1 MLESGPQSITT
12 GGSLKCHRAHREIL
26 QKKRLWSRNMALVVE
41 RSLRLFL
48 LLCPFFLVQAAFGG
62 QPVRVGVY
70 QNSPKIFVDEAG
82 HPAGFFID
90 LLEEIARQEQWQLE
104 YRHCHWEGCLDLLEK
119 GRIDLLPD
127 VAYSKARGRRFGFGR
142 EVALSSWSVFYTPGD
157 EELFSL
163 KALDGRKVAVVQESI
178 QYEAL
183 KKRARELGIEP
194 DYLEVPGMQDV
205 FRLVQSRKVA
215 AGLVNTYFGWRN
227 AAEYGL
233 RESRVLIRPTLL
245 YIAASPSATAPLL
258 PIVDDYLTAWKQ
270 DRDSIYHQAMARWL
284 VPAEASQVQRW
295 LYWVALMALLLLGL
309 VVFLVLL
316 VRQLVKSKTAEL
328 EQKTDR
334 LDHLAHHDPLT
345 GLPNRLLFFD
355 RLKHSIRQSR
365 RQGTNL
371 ALLFL
376 DLDQFKQINDTYGH
390 GVGDEL
396 LKEVAKRLRQAVRET
411 DTIARIGGD
420 EFAVIME
427 SLNEPADVVV
437 GVQHITQAFRKP
449 FSIPGHQFS
458 ITLSIGIS
466 IYPQDGAD
474 AQTLLRN
481 ADTAMFRAKEAGRNT
496 YQLYDEEMT
505 RETVERAVMEAA
517 LRRAVETD
525 TLEVHYQ
532 PQVSLEDGRLVGL
545 EVLTRWSD
553 PELGAVA
560 PERFI
565 LLAEEA
571 GLIVQLGEQVLE
583 KACQQFMAWQEQ
595 GLDTGVV
602 AVNLSGKQL
611 GDPALLERVS
621 HVLERNNCPPTA
633 LEFEITESF
642 VMNRVDES
650 IATMKR
656 LRSMGIELAID
667 DFGTGY
673 SSLAYLKLLPISKL
687 KIDRSFIDGIPH
699 DENDRVI
706 ARAVIALGKTLGLKV
721 IAEGVETAEQDQ
733 FLREAGCDEAQG
745 NYYGKQV
752 PAERIG
758 AMLRNLQGDGLG

>member
-1 MLESGPQSITT
+1 
-12 GGSLKCHRAHREIL
+12 
-26 QKKRLWSRNMALVVE
+26 MALASK
-41 RSLRLFL
+41 RSLGLFL
-48 LLCPFFLVQAAFGG
+48 LLCPFFLVQAALGV
-62 QPVRVGVY
+62 QPVRVGIY
-70 QNSPKIFVDEAG
+70 QNSPKVFIDEAG

-90 LLEEIARQEQWQLE
+90 LLEEIARQEQWRLE
-104 YRHCHWEGCLDLLEK
+104 YHSCRWEECLEMLEK

-127 VAYSKARGRRFGFGR
+127 VAYSKARGGRFAFGR
-142 EVALSSWSVFYTPGD
+142 EVALSSWSVFYTPED
-157 EELFSL
+157 RELLSL
-163 KALDGRKVAVVQESI
+163 KALDGKKVAVVQESI
-178 QYEAL
+178 QYQAL
-183 KKRARELGIEP
+183 RKLAGELEIRP
-194 DYLEVPGMQDV
+194 KYVEVPGMQDV

-227 AAEYGL
+227 AEEYGL
-233 RESRVLIRPTLL
+233 RESRVLVRPTLL
-245 YIAASPSATAPLL
+245 YIAASPAAGASLL
-258 PIVDDYLTAWKQ
+258 PAVDDYLTAWKQ
-270 DRDSIYHQAMARWL
+270 DRDSIYHESMARWL
-284 VPAEASQVQRW
+284 VPAEAGQAWRW
-295 LYWVALMALLLLGL
+295 FYWVAGVALLLFVL
-309 VVFLVLL
+309 VVALVIL
-316 VRQLVKSKTAEL
+316 VRQQVKSKTAALKE
-328 EQKTDR
+328 KTDR

-355 RLKHSIRQSR
+355 RLKHSIRQAR
-365 RQGTNL
+365 RQQRSL

-396 LKEVAKRLRQAVRET
+396 LKEVAKRLRRAIRET

-427 SLNEPADVVV
+427 SLNEPAGVVV
-437 GVQHITQAFRKP
+437 GVQHITRALKEP
-449 FSIPGHQFS
+449 FEIPGHQFS

-466 IYPQDGAD
+466 IFPQDGAD

-481 ADTAMFRAKEAGRNT
+481 ADTAMFRAKAAGRNT

-505 RETVERAVMEAA
+505 RETVERAVMESA
-517 LRRAVETD
+517 LRRMVEANEV
-525 TLEVHYQ
+525 EVHYQ
-532 PQVSLEDGRLVGL
+532 PQVSLVDGRLVGFEAL
-545 EVLTRWSD
+545 ARWRH
-553 PELGAVA
+553 PELGQVS

-565 LLAEEA
+565 ALAEEA
-571 GLIVQLGEQVLE
+571 GLMVQLGEQVLE
-583 KACQQFMAWQEQ
+583 KACRQFMVWQEQ
-595 GLDTGVV
+595 GLDVGVV

-611 GDPALLERVS
+611 RDPELLERVS

-721 IAEGVETAEQDQ
+721 IAEGVETSEQDR

-745 NYYGKQV
+745 NYYGEPV
-752 PAERIG
+752 PAERMEK
-758 AMLRNLQGDGLG
+758 MLRNLQGAGLE

>member
-1 MLESGPQSITT
+1 M
-12 GGSLKCHRAHREIL
+12 
-26 QKKRLWSRNMALVVE
+26 
-41 RSLRLFL
+41 
-48 LLCPFFLVQAAFGG
+48 
-62 QPVRVGVY
+62 
-70 QNSPKIFVDEAG
+70 
-82 HPAGFFID
+82 
-90 LLEEIARQEQWQLE
+90 
-104 YRHCHWEGCLDLLEK
+104 
-119 GRIDLLPD
+119 
-127 VAYSKARGRRFGFGR
+127 
-142 EVALSSWSVFYTPGD
+142 
-157 EELFSL
+157 
-163 KALDGRKVAVVQESI
+163 
-178 QYEAL
+178 
-183 KKRARELGIEP
+183 
-194 DYLEVPGMQDV
+194 
-205 FRLVQSRKVA
+205 
-215 AGLVNTYFGWRN
+215 
-227 AAEYGL
+227 
-233 RESRVLIRPTLL
+233 
-245 YIAASPSATAPLL
+245 
-258 PIVDDYLTAWKQ
+258 
-270 DRDSIYHQAMARWL
+270 
-284 VPAEASQVQRW
+284 
-295 LYWVALMALLLLGL
+295 
-309 VVFLVLL
+309 
-316 VRQLVKSKTAEL
+316 
-328 EQKTDR
+328 
-334 LDHLAHHDPLT
+334 
-345 GLPNRLLFFD
+345 
-355 RLKHSIRQSR
+355 
-365 RQGTNL
+365 
-371 ALLFL
+371 
-376 DLDQFKQINDTYGH
+376 
-390 GVGDEL
+390 
-396 LKEVAKRLRQAVRET
+396 RET

-437 GVQHITQAFRKP
+437 GVQHITRAFRKP
-449 FSIPGHQFS
+449 FRIPGHQFS

-481 ADTAMFRAKEAGRNT
+481 ADTAMFRAKAAGRNT

-517 LRRAVETD
+517 LRRAVETEA
-525 TLEVHYQ
+525 LEVHYQ
-532 PQVSLEDGRLVGL
+532 PLVSLEDGRLAGL

-553 PELGAVA
+553 PELGPVA
-560 PERFI
+560 PEQFI

-583 KACQQFMAWQEQ
+583 KACRQFVAWQEQ
-595 GLDTGVV
+595 GLDVGVV

-611 GDPALLERVS
+611 RDPELLERVS
-621 HVLERNNCPPTA
+621 HVLKRNNCPPTA

-745 NYYGKQV
+745 NYYGKLV

-758 AMLRNLQGDGLG
+758 EMLENLQGDGLG